1 MKTLNVP
8 ARSLRE
14 HPAQMRTEMDPEE
27 MARLVLQVY
36 ERGLDAHQPI
46 VVAANGDGTYRVVSG
61 HRRWLAAL
69 LAQEVKVRAGG
80 KADGVDLDFA
90 RQVVCEF
97 AARPAEVTVCASC
110 GEPLEIVRD
119 TEEEWCPR
127 CASWVEMRV
136 EMRDRP
142 SASVLP
148 GLYVP
153 LAERHGD
160 LEIPVALFEGS
171 EKEPVLSLSKEEIL
185 LLQAANFGQEAPD
198 LLGQAR
204 SYAAALK
211 AGATA
216 GEIAAHTGQPVSRVE
231 TVLALSRVPEPLARA
246 VAAGEIALGVTAAV
260 ARLRKG
266 AQREGLAHYVLEQ
279 DVTVEEAQRLATA
292 LHKWKPPAVSL
303 DPETT
308 PPARNQARLVGA
320 LWAEVHA
327 ADPARAWYAAAWA
340 IGSRKASLLAW
351 SHWLGAEESERDLLF
366 RLVPEAHCENC
377 CLRELLQVAPL
388 FSYPCYPCQRTD
400 EAGACFQ
407 AICGQD
413 PFYLQVPF
421 EWEGYPGVERAG
433 GGSGVPVCRSP
444 EGFRQ
449 TLATATAGDDGG
461 EGASGR
467 DADPVAP
474 ARAEGMVPGVAG
486 VDNVAAQRALIGSYM
501 AHHAEASGA
510 RHPLATRC
518 EDCRYRLAGSPTKDP
533 TVPPCQ

>member
-46 VVAANGDGTYRVVSG
+46 VVAANGDDTYRVVSG

-69 LAQEVKVRAGG
+69 LAQEVRVRAGG
-80 KADGVDLDFA
+80 KTDGVDLDFA

-127 CASWVEMRV
+127 CTSWVETRV

-171 EKEPVLSLSKEEIL
+171 EKEQIL
-185 LLQAANFGQEAPD
+185 LLQAANFGQETPD

-211 AGATA
+211 AGATV

-231 TVLALSRVPEPLARA
+231 AVLALSRVPEPLARS
-246 VAAGEIALGVTAAV
+246 VAAGEIALGVAAAV

-266 AQREGLAHYVLEQ
+266 L
-279 DVTVEEAQRLATA
+279 
-292 LHKWKPPAVSL
+292 S
-303 DPETT
+303 
-308 PPARNQARLVGA
+308 
-320 LWAEVHA
+320 
-327 ADPARAWYAAAWA
+327 
-340 IGSRKASLLAW
+340 
-351 SHWLGAEESERDLLF
+351 
-366 RLVPEAHCENC
+366 
-377 CLRELLQVAPL
+377 
-388 FSYPCYPCQRTD
+388 
-400 EAGACFQ
+400 
-407 AICGQD
+407 
-413 PFYLQVPF
+413 
-421 EWEGYPGVERAG
+421 
-433 GGSGVPVCRSP
+433 
-444 EGFRQ
+444 
-449 TLATATAGDDGG
+449 
-461 EGASGR
+461 
-467 DADPVAP
+467 
-474 ARAEGMVPGVAG
+474 
-486 VDNVAAQRALIGSYM
+486 
-501 AHHAEASGA
+501 
-510 RHPLATRC
+510 
-518 EDCRYRLAGSPTKDP
+518 
-533 TVPPCQ
+533 